1 MGWTKLQ
8 HVEHAFAEIG
18 LAPDVFNVAP
28 EQLQRA
34 LRSLDAMMATWNA
47 KGIRLG
53 YPLPSS
59 PDDSVLDQDSGIPDA
74 ANETVALNLA
84 IRIAPGVGKQVSPD
98 TKASAKAGYDVLL
111 ARAAFPPQQPLKTLP
126 SGAGNKPSRT
136 YQPFLP
142 PTPDPLLAAE
152 GGDQIEFE

>member
-8 HVEHAFAEIG
+8 HVEHAFAEIS

-28 EQLQRA
+28 EQIQRA
-34 LRSLDAMMATWNA
+34 LRSLDAMMATWNG

-59 PDDSVLDQDSGIPDA
+59 PDDSQLDQDSGIPDS
-74 ANETVALNLA
+74 ANEAVFLNLA
-84 IRIAPGVGKQVSPD
+84 IRIAPGVGKQVSVD
-98 TKASAKAGYDVLL
+98 TRASAKAGYDVLL
-111 ARAAFPPQQPLKTLP
+111 ARAAFPPQQPSKTLP

-142 PTPDPLLAAE
+142 PTPDPLLAAQ